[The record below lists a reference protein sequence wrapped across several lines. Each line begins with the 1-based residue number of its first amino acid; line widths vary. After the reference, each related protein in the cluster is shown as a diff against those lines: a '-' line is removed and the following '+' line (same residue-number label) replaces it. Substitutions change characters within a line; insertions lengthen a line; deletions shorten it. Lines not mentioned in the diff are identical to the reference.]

1 MIRRASWLALG
12 ALVSALLAAAVPYV
26 LGPATFLGIS
36 MVLLLSRGFAALAVL
51 LAGIA
56 GYEVVHSYVDKHA
69 ESKRRQHKVTSVVRL
84 LFLVLTAIAVLG
96 VATDHWVPA
105 LVSLGVAGVA
115 VSLALQQPLLSLLG
129 WAYIM
134 VKEPYQVG
142 DRVAIEESK
151 GDVIDVDYL
160 VTTLWEVGGE
170 LVSTNQPSG
179 RHITLPNSVVLSAHV
194 TNFSRDEFPYVWNEL
209 SIQVAYETDL
219 AFAEERMQTVAEK
232 YLGDEMAA
240 AVERFR
246 RQLAGTAVD
255 MEVQDAPSVNSKVQE
270 SWVELRLRYLVRPR
284 RGAKV
289 RDELYDRILDEFN
302 EHPDRVAFPIGRNR

>member
-1 MIRRASWLALG
+1 MFRRATWLAVA
-12 ALVSALLAAAVPYV
+12 ALVAAVLSASVQV
-26 LGPATFLGIS
+26 LFEPTTVYGVST
-36 MVLLLSRGFAALAVL
+36 LLILSRGLAALAVL
-51 LAGIA
+51 FAGVA
-56 GYEVVHSYVDKHA
+56 AYEIVHAYVDKHS

-84 LFLVLTAIAVLG
+84 LFLVLTAVAVLG
-96 VATDHWVPA
+96 VATDRWVPA

-142 DRVAIEESK
+142 DRVAIEGSK

-170 LVSTNQPSG
+170 FVTTNQPSG

-209 SIQVAYETDL
+209 AIQVAYETDL
-219 AFAEERMQTVAEK
+219 EFAAETMEAVAVE
-232 YLGDEMAA
+232 YLGDEMAT

-246 RQLAGTAVD
+246 SQLAETAVD
-255 MEVQDAPSVNSKVQE
+255 MEVQDAPSVNIRVQE

-284 RGAKV
+284 RGARV
-289 RDELYDRILDEFN
+289 RNELYDRILDEFN
-302 EHPDRVAFPIGRNR
+302 EHPDRVAFPVGRNR